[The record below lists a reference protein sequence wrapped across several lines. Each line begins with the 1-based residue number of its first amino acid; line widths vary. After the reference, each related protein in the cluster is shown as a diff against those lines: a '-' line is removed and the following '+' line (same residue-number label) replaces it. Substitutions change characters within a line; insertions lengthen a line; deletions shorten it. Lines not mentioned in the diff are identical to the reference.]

1 MRHYQLSDFFY
12 IFFKLLFKKYSET
25 DSRRIYYSRGFHM
38 NKVYDENYKGPLLK
52 PISDP
57 IFKILFTD
65 PSPEA
70 NHALTSF
77 LSTVLGKPVC
87 DVQIVSNE
95 VPKESIS
102 DKAAIFDVTCHF
114 EGDNEVLEIEMQGK
128 DDHNS
133 YDNRAEYY
141 AAHLLNHYT
150 KCGEGWI
157 DVPKAYQISV
167 LNFIYDK
174 NDDSGFSHYVMRK
187 ESGGTL
193 NQRLN
198 IFFIELPKFEVYEE
212 VDVNSL
218 TSMQKWSTFFLYAGE
233 SDEQDFVTKLAES
246 EAGIM
251 EAMKVLG
258 KISQDEINWQ
268 RERDYFDQQMTLKT
282 IKRYARETGYAE
294 GLEMGKIDGH
304 KQGLAEGREEGR
316 AEGIAEG
323 RAEGIAEGKAAGLIE
338 GKLNTQLDL
347 ITKKLHKGK
356 SVEQIA
362 DELEDSIEN
371 IQNIILQNNLL

>member
-1 MRHYQLSDFFY
+1 
-12 IFFKLLFKKYSET
+12 
-25 DSRRIYYSRGFHM
+25 
-38 NKVYDENYKGPLLK
+38 
-52 PISDP
+52 
-57 IFKILFTD
+57 
-65 PSPEA
+65 
-70 NHALTSF
+70 
-77 LSTVLGKPVC
+77 
-87 DVQIVSNE
+87 
-95 VPKESIS
+95 
-102 DKAAIFDVTCHF
+102 
-114 EGDNEVLEIEMQGK
+114 
-128 DDHNS
+128 
-133 YDNRAEYY
+133 
-141 AAHLLNHYT
+141 
-150 KCGEGWI
+150 
-157 DVPKAYQISV
+157 
-167 LNFIYDK
+167 
-174 NDDSGFSHYVMRK
+174 
-187 ESGGTL
+187 
-193 NQRLN
+193 
-198 IFFIELPKFEVYEE
+198 
-212 VDVNSL
+212 
-218 TSMQKWSTFFLYAGE
+218 
-233 SDEQDFVTKLAES
+233 
-246 EAGIM
+246 M

-323 RAEGIAEGKAAGLIE
+323 IAEGKAAGLIE